1 MRLFFKNKIYHL
13 LTVSR
18 FLNTIGSS
26 LYNIVFVV
34 YAATVFHS
42 KIMLSI
48 ANVTMVV
55 PTLFTIWIGIKA
67 DQTQAKKKWIV
78 ITGFIQAII
87 FTLLAFIITEPSL
100 LAFSFICLFNIL
112 SDMLSDFSNGLRMP
126 IIQKYV
132 RQEDL
137 IEAYSFTQFISYIC
151 SFSGQ
156 ALGIWLL
163 TVSQQNFS
171 LVALINA
178 LSFLLSALVVLLI
191 KDNANYDVLPNGKK
205 QSLKE
210 QFSALYHNVM
220 LIFNEAS
227 TADFSRLLLSI
238 LCLNMLGGS
247 LNAIYNIWLLTS
259 KIGHLSYSQ
268 ALLLIEFILVGGIL
282 IGSLTPHDYFS
293 KKSVRELL
301 KINAVIFF
309 LVGLSNLIH
318 LPLIFG
324 VLLLAFASYLV
335 GKVNPKIN
343 SLLLSKLPANTLA
356 QTNNF
361 LSFLFTL
368 SLPVGTVLF
377 SSLSSWNITFT
388 WLTFLIVTVIIF
400 RFSTPSKTINTD

>member
-1 MRLFFKNKIYHL
+1 
-13 LTVSR
+13 
-18 FLNTIGSS
+18 
-26 LYNIVFVV
+26 
-34 YAATVFHS
+34 
-42 KIMLSI
+42 
-48 ANVTMVV
+48 
-55 PTLFTIWIGIKA
+55 
-67 DQTQAKKKWIV
+67 
-78 ITGFIQAII
+78 
-87 FTLLAFIITEPSL
+87 
-100 LAFSFICLFNIL
+100 
-112 SDMLSDFSNGLRMP
+112 
-126 IIQKYV
+126 
-132 RQEDL
+132 
-137 IEAYSFTQFISYIC
+137 
-151 SFSGQ
+151 
-156 ALGIWLL
+156 
-163 TVSQQNFS
+163 
-171 LVALINA
+171 
-178 LSFLLSALVVLLI
+178 
-191 KDNANYDVLPNGKK
+191 
-205 QSLKE
+205 
-210 QFSALYHNVM
+210 M

-247 LNAIYNIWLLTS
+247 LNAICNIWLLS
-259 KIGHLSYSQ
+259 VKIAHLSYSQ

-377 SSLSSWNITFT
+377 SSLSLWNITFT
-388 WLTFLIVTVIIF
+388 WLTFLIVAVIIF